1 MEDHSASTDYRI
13 ALTRVLVERA
23 VNDAL
28 AMARQRRDR
37 LQ

>member
-1 MEDHSASTDYRI
+1 MEDRSASADYRI